1 MAHETRVAD
10 VSDVP
15 NGGSSLFTVEDSA
28 GTECEVILVPCDAGV
43 EAWVNVCPH
52 ESQRFDRGSGAT
64 LREDEILCPRHG
76 SMFDACAGD
85 CDNGPASGTSLTSVD
100 VDVADGTVFL
110 TDDDY
115 TYLHDGGVDADDDGP
130 SSTSHLSF

>member
-10 VSDVP
+10 LSDVP
-15 NGGSSLFTVEDSA
+15 NDGSYLFTVEDSD
-28 GTECEVILVPCDAGV
+28 GNEHEVILVPCDAGV

-52 ESQRFDRGSGAT
+52 ESQRFDRGSGAA
-64 LREDEILCPRHG
+64 LREGEIICPRHG

-85 CDNGPASGTSLTSVD
+85 CDNGPASGSSLTPVD

-115 TYLHDGGVDADDDGP
+115 TYLHGGGIDAADDGP